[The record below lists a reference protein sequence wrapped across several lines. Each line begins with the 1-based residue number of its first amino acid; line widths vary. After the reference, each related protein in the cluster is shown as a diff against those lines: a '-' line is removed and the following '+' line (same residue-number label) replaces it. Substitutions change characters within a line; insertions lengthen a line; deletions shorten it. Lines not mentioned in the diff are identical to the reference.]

1 MIKTLLKFV
10 FYIIGPELPG
20 SYKRYGSTMITS
32 PTGKGVILI
41 GGEFQ
46 YKPDKEGRV
55 RMMQKKLH
63 SNELIELSGDS
74 IDSLKWTVLD
84 QKLVYPRKDHV
95 SFLIPYEVAS
105 KLSCSE
111 FAN

>member
-1 MIKTLLKFV
+1 MKTLLEFV

-20 SYKRYGSTMITS
+20 PYKRYGSTMITS

-46 YKPDKEGRV
+46 HKPDKEGRV

-74 IDSLKWTVLD
+74 IDSLKWTDLD

-95 SFLIPYEVAS
+95 SFLIPNEVAS